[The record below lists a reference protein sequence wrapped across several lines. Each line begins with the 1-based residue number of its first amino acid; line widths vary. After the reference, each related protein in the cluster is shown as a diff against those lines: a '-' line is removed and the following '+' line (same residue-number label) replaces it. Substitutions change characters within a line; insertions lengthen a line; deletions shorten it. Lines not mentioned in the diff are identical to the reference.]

1 MTAKQLLIETVPV
14 AFTILEEATE
24 KNGGR
29 MRIKGIFTVA
39 DEINGNGRVYTEAVL
54 DREIEKMKLL
64 IAENRVFSEAD
75 HPEDGKSRI
84 SNTAAMLTAIE
95 KQVVNGRKI
104 YDGEAIVLNT
114 IQGKNLQEII
124 RAGGRPGVSSRG
136 WGSLVRAN
144 WHGKVADIVQEDFV
158 LKTFDFVIGQSTKD
172 AEVSQFFE
180 QMDVINVLDVEDNIH
195 EKSQKGGKIVME
207 IKTIEDLRKAYP
219 DLCEQLVK
227 EAVLQKEKEIKESLE
242 KDLDSR
248 VMKEVEAKR
257 EEIKNEVIE
266 EVKKSDEYQQLTAT
280 LIEVGKLVKPYF
292 SETGEEED
300 DDGLRQ
306 EVADLKI
313 KMKSFEEENKSLKE
327 EIERGKRDVDEKEKV
342 VKKIQEVTAGKQ
354 HESLLVE
361 RLTSC
366 KTVDEVVQKVAEEE
380 AFIQKLIGEVKL
392 SDQAKGKGQV
402 LDENKQDGEMDE
414 KRRRARALAGVDED
428 VARQKSK

>member
-1 MTAKQLLIETVPV
+1 MAEKRLLIETIPV
-14 AFTILEEATE
+14 IFTILEEATA

-29 MRIKGIFTVA
+29 MRVKGIFTVA

-136 WGSLVRAN
+136 WGSLVRGN

-195 EKSQKGGKIVME
+195 EKSQKGGKVVME
-207 IKTIEDLRKAYP
+207 IKTVEDLRKAYP
-219 DLCEQLVK
+219 DLCEQIVK
-227 EAVLQKEKEIKESLE
+227 ESVLQKEKEIKESFE

-248 VMKEVEAKR
+248 VMKEVEAKQ
-257 EEIKNEVIE
+257 EEIKKEVIE
-266 EVKKSDEYQQLTAT
+266 EVKKSNEYQLLTAT
-280 LIEVGKLVKPYF
+280 LIEVAKLVKPYF
-292 SETGEEED
+292 SETGEED
-300 DDGLRQ
+300 DDEIRQ
-306 EVADLKI
+306 EVADLKV
-313 KMKSFEEENKSLKE
+313 KTKSFEEENKSLKE
-327 EIERGKRDVDEKEKV
+327 EIERGKRDADEKEKV

-414 KRRRARALAGVDED
+414 KKRRARILAGVDDD
-428 VARQKSK
+428 VARQKNK

>member
-1 MTAKQLLIETVPV
+1 VTAKQLLIETVPV

-95 KQVVNGRKI
+95 KQVTDGRKI

-136 WGSLVRAN
+136 WGSLVRGN
-144 WHGKVADIVQEDFV
+144 WHGKAADIVQEDFV

-195 EKSQKGGKIVME
+195 EKSQKGGKVVME

-257 EEIKNEVIE
+257 EEIKKEVIE

-280 LIEVGKLVKPYF
+280 LIEVAKLVKPYF
-292 SETGEEED
+292 SETGEED
-300 DDGLRQ
+300 DDEIRQ
-306 EVADLKI
+306 EVADLKV
-313 KMKSFEEENKSLKE
+313 KTKSFEEENKSLKE
-327 EIERGKRDVDEKEKV
+327 EIERGKRDADEKEKV

-366 KTVDEVVQKVAEEE
+366 KTVDEVVQRIAEEE

-392 SDQAKGKGQV
+392 SDQAKGRGQV
-402 LDENKQDGEMDE
+402 LDEDKQDGEMDE
-414 KRRRARALAGVDED
+414 KKRRARILAGVDED
-428 VARQKSK
+428 IVRQKSK